1 MNKQLRNCKGFTLLE
16 LVVVI
21 TILAIGTA
29 AFLNLIINVTKGS
42 IDPQINVQA
51 NAIAQSYLEEVMLN
65 NFCDPDL
72 MTDCPAMC
80 TASNVCANCSQN
92 TGGLETR
99 ATFDD
104 VCDYNNLPD
113 TIIRDQQG
121 TPIAPLG
128 DYRVTVAVDGNG
140 ASLGGL
146 SSTNGEVVRIDVNVT
161 HPSGASVSLS
171 GFRANF

>member
-1 MNKQLRNCKGFTLLE
+1 MNKQLCHSKGFTLLE

-21 TILAIGTA
+21 TILALGTA

-72 MTDCPAMC
+72 MSDCPTMC
-80 TASNVCANCSQN
+80 TTGNICGNCSEN

-113 TIIRDQQG
+113 NIVRDQQG
-121 TPIAPLG
+121 TAIAPLG

-140 ASLGGL
+140 ANLGGL
-146 SSTNGEVVRIDVNVT
+146 SSTSGEVVRVDVNVT

-171 GFRANF
+171 AFRANF